1 MRMSPPSTL
10 HQLFDDPSPQM
21 IELLLDLCSEF
32 PGIVFVVSAKGT
44 LLFSGGRD
52 VASQPL
58 HPRETSG
65 RHYTDVL
72 AGHALAI
79 EHIRRALTGEAFEV
93 KTEFTG
99 RFYETRY
106 APVQRDGALLGIIGV
121 AHDVTTQKRMEQELQ
136 TQQTLYRTVI
146 ETTDTGFVMLDNTG
160 LVVDA
165 NEEYVRMTGYAS
177 VDALRGRSVTEW
189 TAPHDLE
196 RNREEVEKCL
206 RYGMTRNLRIDYLD
220 PQGHVVPIEV
230 NATFVYVDGQ
240 ARVLALC
247 RDLTESLRAEAE
259 RSRHERLA
267 EAVLASVTDAVVV
280 LDADGQIAVVNE
292 GWLRFAR
299 QFSFATDA
307 TIGPGADYLDIFR
320 RAADEGVQV
329 ASTCAAGIRD
339 VIEGKKTR
347 HEQEFSVGEGTARR
361 WYLKRATRLVHA
373 QSAVVVMHVDITEHR
388 TAQAAIERSE
398 RALRTLLESAPIGV
412 FQSNAQGECVYVNPA
427 WCRMAGISASE
438 ALGQGWITAL
448 HEDDRVRVFQEWFQ
462 ATHEQRASVIDY
474 RLRTPSGDVRW
485 IHGEAVPL
493 RDTNGEHTG
502 YIGTVSELGARHA
515 ERESSASEHG

>member
-1 MRMSPPSTL
+1 MTPPSSL
-10 HQLFDDPSPQM
+10 HQLFDDPSPQL

-32 PGIVFVVSAKGT
+32 PGIVFVVSARGT

-58 HPRETSG
+58 DPRETSG

-72 AGHALAI
+72 AGHTRAI
-79 EHIRRALTGEAFEV
+79 GHIERALRGEAFEV
-93 KTEFTG
+93 KSEFVG
-99 RFYETRY
+99 RYYETRY
-106 APVQRDGALLGIIGV
+106 APVLRDGVLLGVIGV
-121 AHDVTTQKRMEQELQ
+121 AHDVTTQTRTEQELQ
-136 TQQTLYRTVI
+136 TQQALYRTVI

-165 NEEYVRMTGYAS
+165 NEEYVRMTGWSS
-177 VDALRGRSVTEW
+177 VDELRGRSVTEW

-206 RYGMTRNLRIDYLD
+206 RYGITRNLRIDYLD
-220 PQGHVVPIEV
+220 PQGRIVPIEV

-240 ARVLALC
+240 ARILALC
-247 RDLTESLRAEAE
+247 RDLTEALRVESE
-259 RSRHERLA
+259 RTREQRLS
-267 EAVLASVTDAVVV
+267 EAVLASVTDAMVV
-280 LDADGQIAVVNE
+280 LDADGRIAVVNE

-299 QFSFATDA
+299 QFSFASDA

-339 VIEGKKTR
+339 VISGKKQS
-347 HEQEFSVGEGTARR
+347 HEQEFSVGEGSARR

-373 QSAVVVMHVDITEHR
+373 ESAVVVLHVDITESHA
-388 TAQAAIERSE
+388 AQAAIERSE

-412 FQSNAQGECVYVNPA
+412 FQSNAAGECVYVNPA

-438 ALGQGWITAL
+438 ALGQGWIGAL
-448 HEDDRVRVFQEWFQ
+448 HDDDRVRVFQEWYQ
-462 ATHEQRASVIDY
+462 ATHEQRASIIEY
-474 RLRTPSGDVRW
+474 RLKTPSGDVRW
-485 IHGEAVPL
+485 MHGEAVPL
-493 RDTNGEHTG
+493 RDANGQHTG
-502 YIGTVSELGARHA
+502 YIGTVSELGARRAA
-515 ERESSASEHG
+515 ERNGSASEHG